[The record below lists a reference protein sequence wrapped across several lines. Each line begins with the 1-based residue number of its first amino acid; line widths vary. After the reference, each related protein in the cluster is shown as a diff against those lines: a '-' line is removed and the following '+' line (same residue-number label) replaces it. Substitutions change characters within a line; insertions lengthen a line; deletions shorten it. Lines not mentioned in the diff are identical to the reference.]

1 MSDAIKR
8 ASSGQDPLHHAS
20 PDEMLIQAY
29 LNGVNGSPPLHT
41 RRTLDQ
47 FFYHGID
54 TSDRDQDQV
63 VYRYCK
69 RRNLEPKIFMVD
81 QLWLW
86 ILGKGRTLRDFL
98 CVYISADVETELIVT
113 SFPQRWEQP
122 KNDPLNV
129 LDGIIEDMN
138 AKTRPPIQS
147 VYDLAMLI
155 SSRCCGMF
163 DRHRM
168 DNEQFQFLDMFES
181 SIGHVVR

>member
-1 MSDAIKR
+1 
-8 ASSGQDPLHHAS
+8 
-20 PDEMLIQAY
+20 LI
-29 LNGVNGSPPLHT
+29 T
-41 RRTLDQ
+41 RT
-47 FFYHGID
+47 D
-54 TSDRDQDQV
+54 T
-63 VYRYCK
+63 
-69 RRNLEPKIFMVD
+69 E
-81 QLWLW
+81 
-86 ILGKGRTLRDFL
+86 
-98 CVYISADVETELIVT
+98 AELIVT

-181 SIGHVVR
+181 SIGHVVGLLSTHIAYVY

>member
-1 MSDAIKR
+1 VALDTWQGYDRVRCYCFCA
-8 ASSGQDPLHHAS
+8 
-20 PDEMLIQAY
+20 
-29 LNGVNGSPPLHT
+29 HT
-41 RRTLDQ
+41 D
-47 FFYHGID
+47 
-54 TSDRDQDQV
+54 
-63 VYRYCK
+63 
-69 RRNLEPKIFMVD
+69 LEI
-81 QLWLW
+81 
-86 ILGKGRTLRDFL
+86 
-98 CVYISADVETELIVT
+98 ELIVT

-181 SIGHVVR
+181 SIGHVVCSTQSISHRRRILISTDKSRN

>member
-1 MSDAIKR
+1 
-8 ASSGQDPLHHAS
+8 
-20 PDEMLIQAY
+20 
-29 LNGVNGSPPLHT
+29 LNACAEKEV
-41 RRTLDQ
+41 
-47 FFYHGID
+47 
-54 TSDRDQDQV
+54 
-63 VYRYCK
+63 
-69 RRNLEPKIFMVD
+69 
-81 QLWLW
+81 
-86 ILGKGRTLRDFL
+86 
-98 CVYISADVETELIVT
+98 ELIVT

-181 SIGHVVR
+181 SIGHVVCLLA